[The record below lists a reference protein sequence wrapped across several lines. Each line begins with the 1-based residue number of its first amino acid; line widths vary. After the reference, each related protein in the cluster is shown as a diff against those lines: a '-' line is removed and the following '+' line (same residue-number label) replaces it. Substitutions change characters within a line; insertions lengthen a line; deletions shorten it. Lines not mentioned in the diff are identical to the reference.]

1 MQTPALNAP
10 DRLVD
15 NVLLM
20 LSLTKGIAMSS
31 HSEISGT
38 VPFEFI
44 HTDLVPGRTVVVHID
59 AQNDFLSP
67 DGHYAKSG
75 VDISHMRRSIEPI
88 TRLTL
93 EARRRG
99 VPVIWTR
106 HGTRGVIDGGLFM
119 RHRPFLKDGGLRQNT
134 WGYEIY
140 EPLGAQPEDW
150 YVEKTRLS
158 AFFNTNLDTLLRN
171 LNAETVIFTG
181 VLTNQ
186 CVAASS
192 KDAMF
197 RDYLPIVVEEATGT
211 TLPHLHDP
219 AIEMMRVGWAEV
231 STMDNVMAQLE
242 RFPLSNVG
250 PR

>member
-1 MQTPALNAP
+1 VSSPPAI
-10 DRLVD
+10 
-15 NVLLM
+15 
-20 LSLTKGIAMSS
+20 T
-31 HSEISGT
+31 GT
-38 VPFEFI
+38 IPFEAI
-44 HTDLVPGRTVVVHID
+44 HTDLVPGHTVLVHID

-88 TRLTL
+88 TRLTA

-99 VPVIWTR
+99 IPVIWTR
-106 HGTRGVIDGGLFM
+106 HGTRGLIDGGPFM
-119 RHRPFLKDGGLRQNT
+119 RHRPFLKDGGLRQDT

-140 EPLGAQPEDW
+140 EPLGAHPDDW

-158 AFFNTNLDTLLRN
+158 AFFNTTLDMLLRN
-171 LNAETVIFTG
+171 LKAETVIFTG

-197 RDYLPIVVEEATGT
+197 RDYLPIVVEDATGT

-219 AIEMMRVGWAEV
+219 AIEMMKVGWAEV
-231 STMDNVMAQLE
+231 ATMADVMAQME
-242 RFPLSNVG
+242 AFPLSNTG